1 MGDQMLTSPAEAK
14 LIIAMVKI
22 QARLQNITASGII
35 AIACLGA
42 VLLLSHALVV
52 MLPALPIETNAL
64 GIYSARRASIIAS
77 PGRRDAM
84 CFRRVLALPAI
95 IILLLPWWSSGGAS
109 ARGGQ
114 TLGRGR
120 RREQGKRRP
129 LVPPRAALGGSRS
142 GYLHFPRR
150 SALLGGEGFQRRLSG
165 APLGTDALS
174 RRR

>member
-64 GIYSARRASIIAS
+64 GIYSARRAPIIAS

-95 IILLLPWWSSGGAS
+95 HSGPRPRPS
-109 ARGGQ
+109 
-114 TLGRGR
+114 R
-120 RREQGKRRP
+120 R
-129 LVPPRAALGGSRS
+129 
-142 GYLHFPRR
+142 
-150 SALLGGEGFQRRLSG
+150 
-165 APLGTDALS
+165 APLYDPKNKPEKKPTVSA
-174 RRR
+174 